1 MRNEAIRYVAE
12 EEEEEEK
19 KNAALFAFVF
29 DLLRTRIIKLV

>member
-12 EEEEEEK
+12 EEEEKK